1 MSGKSAQKVQ
11 VNEEIIN
18 KSLYSFKVRNTKS
31 KVIQLS
37 WASPKLGNNYDM
49 EYGLSDEEISD
60 LKLRLGKKT
69 LTQADYFSK
78 VSPVINRRPLLLVY
92 NIELKNHEGDGV
104 DIREKYMKNTNE
116 KNLIGFVIG
125 IPHLR
130 DVDSRT
136 VTYIVNPVAA
146 DQLFGEG
153 DQEDEEEE

>member
-1 MSGKSAQKVQ
+1 
-11 VNEEIIN
+11 
-18 KSLYSFKVRNTKS
+18 
-31 KVIQLS
+31 
-37 WASPKLGNNYDM
+37 
-49 EYGLSDEEISD
+49 
-60 LKLRLGKKT
+60 
-69 LTQADYFSK
+69 
-78 VSPVINRRPLLLVY
+78 
-92 NIELKNHEGDGV
+92 
-104 DIREKYMKNTNE
+104 MKNTNE